1 MTKLFI
7 KMAGFR
13 IVMEANYD
21 YVRHQCAPY
30 FEDFPLENA
39 DFYVS
44 ASSEEIARELSIGE
58 KEGLCVSEGYAES
71 ICLYRALCTQL
82 PEKDAMLMHAAVISD
97 GKYAYAFTAPSGTGK
112 STHIR
117 LWRKAFGESVFVI
130 NGDKPILR
138 LIDGVWWV
146 YGTPWCGKEGWQTN
160 IGMPLTA
167 ICLLSRGEKNT
178 ISAASPAVAVP
189 GLMHQI
195 LLSKSSDMASAQ
207 MQLLNSLVT
216 KVPMYALACTVSE
229 EAAHVARDAMMP

>member
-7 KMAGFR
+7 QMAGFR

-30 FEDFPLENA
+30 LKEFPLEDA

-44 ASSEEIARELSIGE
+44 ASPKEVAKEISVGE
-58 KEGLCVSEGYAES
+58 KDGLRVSEGYAES
-71 ICLYRALCTQL
+71 ICLYRALCTRL

-117 LWRKAFGESVFVI
+117 LWRQAFGEDIFVI

-138 LIDGVWWV
+138 LMDGVWWV

-167 ICLLSRGEKNT
+167 ICLLSRGEENRIT
-178 ISAASPAVAVP
+178 DLSPTDAVL

-195 LLSKSSDMASAQ
+195 LLSNSPDMARAQ

-216 KVPMYALACTVSE
+216 KVPLYALSCTVSE
-229 EAAHVARDAMMP
+229 EAAHVARAAMTP

>member
-7 KMAGFR
+7 KMADFR
-13 IVMEANYD
+13 IVMEAKYD
-21 YVRHQCAPY
+21 YVRRQCAPY
-30 FEDFPLENA
+30 LEDFPLEDA

-44 ASSEEIARELSIGE
+44 ASPEDIAKEISAGE
-58 KEGLCVSEGYAES
+58 KESIGVSEGYAES
-71 ICLYRALCTQL
+71 ICLYRALCTRL
-82 PEKDAMLMHAAVISD
+82 PEKNAMLLHAAVISD
-97 GKYAYAFTAPSGTGK
+97 GEHAFAFTAPSGTGK

-117 LWRKAFGESVFVI
+117 LWRKAFGESIFVI

-167 ICLLSRGEKNT
+167 ICFLSRGEENK
-178 ISAASPAVAVP
+178 ISAMPPSGAVP

-195 LLSKSSDMASAQ
+195 FLPENPAMARAQ

-216 KVPMYALACTVSE
+216 KIPLYAMACTVSE
-229 EAAHVARDAMMP
+229 EAAQMARDAMMP